1 MKKFR
6 GSYMV
11 EMVLVAGAMALLATT
26 ALPKLTDAIQDRQQS
41 VLTSLDAGQQSSHVK
56 QETAGKFSEQ

>member
-1 MKKFR
+1 
-6 GSYMV
+6 MV

-41 VLTSLDAGQQSSHVK
+41 VLTSLDAGQQSSHFK